1 MVTFPKYGKIK
12 PVPNY
17 QPGFYCIINF
27 VGFYCGIFLGFT
39 NTVWSSISWVCMRKP
54 SKNAAISVEKSSRY
68 YLWGMWRE
76 PVAGCRTVVT
86 PPLIKL
92 YCKLMLSKH
101 GDLGQSQYVT
111 VELMMTMPKNI
122 LPASQVF
129 FGTPLEFDQMAT
141 GKTPEKLDTHSIR
154 TATRTAL
161 GSVVWKSPII
171 PPNQQNPSLQVTSI
185 HIIVE
190 GILMNTQHQ
199 VDQGSFPPLM
209 ADHRD
214 NMVEMIE
221 P

>member
-1 MVTFPKYGKIK
+1 MSWSVGMVTFPKYGKIK

-54 SKNAAISVEKSSRY
+54 SNNAAISVEKSSRY

-76 PVAGCRTVVT
+76 PA
-86 PPLIKL
+86 PLIKL

-141 GKTPEKLDTHSIR
+141 GKTPEKLDTHSDTHSSGISG
-154 TATRTAL
+154 L
-161 GSVVWKSPII
+161 EISNHSPQ
-171 PPNQQNPSLQVTSI
+171 PAEPEPSSDLHPYHCGGHTNEHPAPSGPRLVSTTDGRPQ
-185 HIIVE
+185 
-190 GILMNTQHQ
+190 GQH
-199 VDQGSFPPLM
+199 G
-209 ADHRD
+209 
-214 NMVEMIE
+214 
-221 P
+221 

>member
-54 SKNAAISVEKSSRY
+54 SNNAAISVEKSSRY

-76 PVAGCRTVVT
+76 PA
-86 PPLIKL
+86 PLIKL

-141 GKTPEKLDTHSIR
+141 GKDTWKSWTR